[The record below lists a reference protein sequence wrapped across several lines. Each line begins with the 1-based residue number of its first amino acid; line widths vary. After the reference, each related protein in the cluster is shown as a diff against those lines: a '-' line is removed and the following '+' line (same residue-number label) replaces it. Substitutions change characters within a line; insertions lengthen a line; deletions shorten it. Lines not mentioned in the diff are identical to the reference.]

1 MKRVLGIIAVAFVG
15 GMLALG
21 AHSALTMKKYAIYD
35 QGYQIPAKFASY
47 REGSPIVGPDLTAAA
62 QIGVRAV
69 VHINTE
75 YKQKPNFYNYF
86 FDLRDFLGDQQQQ
99 MPALSGSG
107 SGVIVAEDGYII
119 TNNHVVDDATS
130 VKVTLDNKRTYTAKV
145 IGTDPMTD
153 LALIKIDV
161 RNLPTV
167 PFGNSDQ
174 LRLGEWVLAVGNPF
188 NLNSTVTAG
197 IVSAMARDINII
209 SGADG
214 SGIESFI
221 QTDAVVN
228 KGNSGGA
235 LLNQNGELVGINA
248 AIASPTGYYAGYSF
262 AIPINL
268 VKKVYK
274 DLKESGKV
282 HRGYM
287 GIMFGD
293 ITGEFADENNLRGTE
308 GVYVDKVLPNT
319 AAEQGGIKAKDIVVA
334 VDNIPVSSK
343 SQLKETI
350 ATKNPGDKIKISLVR
365 DNKPIELYV
374 VLKEQENPDVAASK
388 SNAVA
393 LEQLGVTFIPVP
405 NNLRAKL
412 GLKSGLQVEE
422 IKDGLLANAG
432 IKKGFIITQVD
443 KKPVRS
449 VEELMSLLQNTEG
462 GILIEG
468 IYPNGM
474 RAYYGFGL

>member
-1 MKRVLGIIAVAFVG
+1 MKRILGILAVAFVG
-15 GMLALG
+15 GLLALG
-21 AHSALTMKKYAIYD
+21 ADAAPNMKNHAIYD
-35 QGYQIPAKFASY
+35 QGYQIPASFASY
-47 REGSPIVGPDLTAAA
+47 KEGLSPVVGPDLTSAAE
-62 QIGVRAV
+62 IGVRSV

-75 YKQKPNFYNYF
+75 YKQKSNYYNYF
-86 FDLRDFLGDQQQQ
+86 FDLHDFLGDQQQA
-99 MPALSGSG
+99 PALAGSG
-107 SGVIVAEDGYII
+107 SGVIVSEDGYII
-119 TNNHVVDDATS
+119 TNNHVVDEASS

-161 RNLPTV
+161 KNLSTI

-235 LLNQNGELVGINA
+235 LVNQNGELIGINA
-248 AIASPTGYYAGYSF
+248 AIASPTGYYTGYSF

-287 GIMFGD
+287 GVMFGD
-293 ITGEFADENNLRGTE
+293 ITGKFADDNNLRETE

-319 AAEQGGIKAKDIVVA
+319 AAEQAGIKAKDIVVA
-334 VDNIPVSSK
+334 VENITINSA

-365 DNKPIELYV
+365 DNKPMELYV
-374 VLKEQENPDVAASK
+374 VLKEQESQEVAANKLNS
-388 SNAVA
+388 VE
-393 LEQLGVTFIPVP
+393 LDQLGATLIPVP
-405 NNLRAKL
+405 DNLRAKL

-422 IKDGLLANAG
+422 IKDGLLSNAG

-449 VEELMSLLQNTEG
+449 VEELMSLLQNTDG
-462 GILIEG
+462 GILLEG
-468 IYPNGM
+468 VYPTGM